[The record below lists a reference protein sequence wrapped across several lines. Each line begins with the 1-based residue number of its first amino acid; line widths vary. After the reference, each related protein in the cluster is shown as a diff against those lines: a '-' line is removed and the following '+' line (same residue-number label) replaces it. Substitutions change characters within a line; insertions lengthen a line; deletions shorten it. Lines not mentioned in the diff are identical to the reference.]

1 MTWRELWEMIAS
13 AGKDINSTVNKW
25 SSTEQAS
32 NETVYVA
39 KKNPGGTFLQIQ
51 TDRHCNTV
59 NDQCRTTLDQTRS

>member
-13 AGKDINSTVNKW
+13 GERKNSTVNKW

-39 KKNPGGTFLQIQ
+39 KKILEVPFCKSRQKL
-51 TDRHCNTV
+51 TV
-59 NDQCRTTLDQTRS
+59 IP

>member
-13 AGKDINSTVNKW
+13 GERKNSTVNKW
-25 SSTEQAS
+25 TSTEQAS

-51 TDRHCNTV
+51 TEI
-59 NDQCRTTLDQTRS
+59 LL